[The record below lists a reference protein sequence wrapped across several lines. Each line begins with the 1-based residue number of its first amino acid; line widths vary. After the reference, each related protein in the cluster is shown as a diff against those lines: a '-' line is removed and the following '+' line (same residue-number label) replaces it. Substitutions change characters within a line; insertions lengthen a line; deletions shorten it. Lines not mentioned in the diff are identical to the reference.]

1 MNRISCATAL
11 AVAVVAVS
19 GPAARADA
27 PMSLFSAFS
36 DKARSILN
44 LNYALLAVCVIVIAV
59 IGVLIGT
66 GLARP
71 RLRFQGGG
79 AGVWP
84 VSRPPGGLR
93 WIYFGLALT
102 ALTLLGS
109 LVWSMAVIA
118 HVAAPRTT
126 PALTIDVTG
135 HQWWWEARYAAT
147 IQSRQFTTANEI
159 HIPVGLPVHLRLK
172 SADVIHSFWVPA
184 LSGKTDLI
192 PGQVNETWIEAGEPG
207 AYRGQCAEYCGLQH
221 AHMAF
226 SVIADPPGAFNA
238 WWDAQLRP
246 SPPPTDGPAVVGQQ
260 AFVRRCGACH
270 AVLGTMAGG
279 IYGPDLT
286 HLARRKSLAAGTLP
300 NTPGHLAAWIAD
312 PQGPKPGNKMPP
324 LALSGPELVSIQ
336 AYLATLQ

>member
-1 MNRISCATAL
+1 MAPAL
-11 AVAVVAVS
+11 VAH
-19 GPAARADA
+19 ADT
-27 PMSLFSAFS
+27 PLSLFSAFG

-44 LNYALLAVCVIVIAV
+44 LNYALLTVSVVVIVV

-71 RLRFQGGG
+71 RHRFRDGGP
-79 AGVWP
+79 GVWP
-84 VSRPPGGLR
+84 VSRPPGGLG
-93 WIYFGLALT
+93 WIYVGVAVT

-118 HVAAPRTT
+118 HVAAPRSA

-135 HQWWWEARYAAT
+135 HQWWWEVRYSAT
-147 IQSRQFTTANEI
+147 IQSRQFATANEI
-159 HIPVGLPVHLRLK
+159 HIPVGLPVHLRLR

-192 PGQVNETWIEAGEPG
+192 PGQVNETWIEASEPG
-207 AYRGQCAEYCGLQH
+207 SYRGQCAEYCGLQH

-226 SVIADPPGAFNA
+226 SVIADPPEAFDA
-238 WWDAQLRP
+238 WWNAQLQP
-246 SPPPTDGPAVVGQQ
+246 SPMPTDAPAVAGGQT
-260 AFVRRCGACH
+260 FVRRCGACH
-270 AVLGTMAGG
+270 AVRGTMAGG

-286 HLARRKSLAAGTLP
+286 HLARRTSLAAGTLP

-312 PQGPKPGNKMPP
+312 PQGQKPGNKMPP
-324 LALSGPELVSIQ
+324 LDLSGPELASIQ
-336 AYLATLQ
+336 AYLATLK